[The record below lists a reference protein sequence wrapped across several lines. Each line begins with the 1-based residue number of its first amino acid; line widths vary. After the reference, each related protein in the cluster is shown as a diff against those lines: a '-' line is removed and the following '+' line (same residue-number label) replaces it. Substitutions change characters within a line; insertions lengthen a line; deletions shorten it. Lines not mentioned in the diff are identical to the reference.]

1 MKIKVNDNVLILTG
15 KDKGKTGKVIKT
27 IAKKDRV
34 VVENINV
41 VKKHMKASR
50 TNENG
55 GIFDV
60 EAPIHVSNVK
70 KIESTTK
77 KEKKEKKD

>member
-41 VKKHMKASR
+41 VKKHMKAS
-50 TNENG
+50 
-55 GIFDV
+55 
-60 EAPIHVSNVK
+60 K